1 MAEGSAEGTAAGT
14 AGGNEAPGGS
24 PIGVGIDVGGTGIKV
39 GKVDLDSGRVLG
51 ERIYVKTPS
60 PSTPDAVAETI
71 AGVLREMEWTGPVGI
86 ALPTVIHK
94 GVAQIAYNIDE
105 SWIGTD
111 VEELLSRHLPD
122 NLALTLNDADAAG
135 IAESYYGAAKGR
147 KGLTLLLTL
156 GTGIGSAL
164 LLDGRL
170 VPNSELGHVLV
181 RAFDE
186 SSIDETEHLA
196 APSLKEKNGWT
207 LEEWAARIDS
217 VLRQLE
223 HILWP
228 RLIVLGGGISEDSE
242 SWFPLLTNRTEVVA
256 ATRQNDAGMIGAAAY
271 AAADGGIIDISSVF
285 S

>member
-1 MAEGSAEGTAAGT
+1 MAEANPSGD
-14 AGGNEAPGGS
+14 PR
-24 PIGVGIDVGGTGIKV
+24 IGVGVDVGGTGIKV
-39 GKVDLDSGRVLG
+39 GRIDLDEGQVIG
-51 ERIYVKTPS
+51 ERIYVPTPQ

-71 AGVLREMEWTGPVGI
+71 AGVLRDLDWTGPVGI

-94 GVAQIAYNIDE
+94 GVAQIAYNIDD

-111 VEELLSRHLPD
+111 VEDLLATHLPD
-122 NLALTLNDADAAG
+122 NHALTLNDADAAG
-135 IAESYYGAAKGR
+135 IAESYYGAAKGT

-164 LLDGRL
+164 LIDGRL

-181 RAFDE
+181 RSVNE
-186 SSIDETEHLA
+186 TTIDETEHLA
-196 APSLKEKNGWT
+196 APSLKEKNGWS
-207 LEEWAARIDS
+207 LEEWARRIDS
-217 VLRQLE
+217 VIRQLE
-223 HILWP
+223 HVLWP

-242 SWFPLLTNRTEVVA
+242 SWFPLLTNLTPVVA
-256 ATRQNDAGMIGAAAY
+256 ATRHNDAGIIGAAAY